1 MAEMKSLSQNSTKSL
16 RLLLADKNRA
26 PLKADSVHVKGY
38 VYTQERNS
46 NIVKVKHEFE
56 LNKGVTTGCEIKND
70 MLYLDDMAENFP
82 VGQFRI
88 YTQTFLPDTMTGKE
102 YITENDQPLFV
113 QVVAK
118 GSFITDR
125 QGAMYDFVF
134 LPIEIG
140 NAAQAP
146 FVPAGADEQWIK
158 DFLKTF
164 VTTPAF
170 KQIVNYGLRI
180 QASQMPCAFSLYKI
194 YSKVDLTRLAGRTID
209 MSVELMNKQGAM
221 RLVMMGYKGSDP
233 TASPKLLSFSNSQPQ
248 YNAGWEEIDNMFIA
262 ENTLSDKHKETKTFT
277 FPTVDDGYSACAFL
291 LRPETEAVPV
301 DVTIFDMEGDI
312 KPGFVFATIKEK
324 YLPGQM
330 TLMQQDMFT
339 KSAIMCPIGDEAYR
353 YTIGATETKIPVGI
367 FKDNGFVK
375 NNNAWYDAGSSGK
388 ELQGDME
395 VLKSFRGSLSYSL
408 NIYNEQ
414 ATDSNVTV
422 WLARVET
429 DGSFT
434 KIPESELTVT
444 VKANTTPTAANE
456 ITLPSFSH
464 NYKKGESYRWF
475 AQADK
480 ADGAYI
486 QCNNGSHIPMVEII
500 LDVEYYTEIP
510 EDVLR
515 ENGVLNIK
523 LMDGDTEVKDVENY
537 TVQIDVKT
545 GTIKVTKK

>member
-158 DFLKTF
+158 DFLKTY

-170 KQIVNYGLRI
+170 NQIVNYGLRI

-194 YSKVDLTRLAGRTID
+194 YSKVDLVRLEGRTID
-209 MSVELMNKQGAM
+209 MSVTLRNKQGAM
-221 RLVMMGYKGSDP
+221 RLVMMGYKGADP
-233 TASPKLLSFSNSQPQ
+233 TTSPKLLSFSNAQPQ
-248 YNAGWEEIDNMFIA
+248 YNVGWEELDNLFIA
-262 ENTLSDKHKETKTFT
+262 EDALSDKHKEMKTFT
-277 FPTVDDGYSACAFL
+277 FPSVSDGYSACAFL

-330 TLMQQDMFT
+330 TLIQQDIFT

-388 ELQGDME
+388 EFQGDME
-395 VLKSFRGSLSYSL
+395 ILKSFRGSLSYSL
-408 NIYNEQ
+408 NIFNETQ
-414 ATDSNVTV
+414 TDSNVTV
-422 WLARVET
+422 WLARVEA

-434 KIPESELTVT
+434 KIPESELSVV
-444 VKANTTPTAANE
+444 VKANTAPTAANE
-456 ITLPSFSH
+456 ITIPSFSH

>member
-170 KQIVNYGLRI
+170 KQIVNSEGMADNALSNVPDDDFEKKAKLSNFA
-180 QASQMPCAFSLYKI
+180 QNDLAD
-194 YSKVDLTRLAGRTID
+194 VDL
-209 MSVELMNKQGAM
+209 S
-221 RLVMMGYKGSDP
+221 
-233 TASPKLLSFSNSQPQ
+233 KL
-248 YNAGWEEIDNMFIA
+248 
-262 ENTLSDKHKETKTFT
+262 
-277 FPTVDDGYSACAFL
+277 
-291 LRPETEAVPV
+291 
-301 DVTIFDMEGDI
+301 
-312 KPGFVFATIKEK
+312 KEK
-324 YLPGQM
+324 GNAAGYVH
-330 TLMQQDMFT
+330 
-339 KSAIMCPIGDEAYR
+339 E
-353 YTIGATETKIPVGI
+353 VGYH
-367 FKDNGFVK
+367 VPY
-375 NNNAWYDAGSSGK
+375 W
-388 ELQGDME
+388 
-395 VLKSFRGSLSYSL
+395 R
-408 NIYNEQ
+408 
-414 ATDSNVTV
+414 
-422 WLARVET
+422 
-429 DGSFT
+429 
-434 KIPESELTVT
+434 
-444 VKANTTPTAANE
+444 
-456 ITLPSFSH
+456 
-464 NYKKGESYRWF
+464 
-475 AQADK
+475 
-480 ADGAYI
+480 
-486 QCNNGSHIPMVEII
+486 
-500 LDVEYYTEIP
+500 
-510 EDVLR
+510 
-515 ENGVLNIK
+515 
-523 LMDGDTEVKDVENY
+523 
-537 TVQIDVKT
+537 
-545 GTIKVTKK
+545 